1 MIFVR
6 YVTSGALVNIIAMG
20 ITILLTNFVHTLT
33 QKEILIVSALA
44 VMPLSYAVISKSV
57 FNREINN
64 KVVLSKFTLVY
75 LINISV
81 YGLIILGLEN
91 LVTGETFIPKS
102 TLAILLGA
110 GLTFLVHKKWT
121 YK

>member
-44 VMPLSYAVISKSV
+44 VMPLSYAVTSKSV

-91 LVTGETFIPKS
+91 LVTSETFIPKS